1 MKYSSDERVK
11 DRPGP
16 GFRSTCCR
24 MLLIWL
30 TVYGFG
36 MASAQLRECREVS
49 TEVGL
54 KIVRDGVSY
63 DASTPGSDVAQ
74 LVRRLNAR
82 LSNDT
87 EEFRLIGGNPVV
99 VVHCVDR
106 RPRGKGDFDASTVEQ
121 LDLRQVVLEVWGTVE
136 PESRNG
142 LKGYTASL
150 QYVLI
155 PARENEL
162 QGKPPRSVYAVEKW
176 QQVSAPAEEILRQE
190 GELEL
195 YTHVAT
201 GMKSLS
207 KKQYNQAYQYL
218 CRAEILLK
226 KKGADAP
233 GSPLAE
239 PGSPTADLL
248 KFTQDLTAETFQSAR
263 HDPSYQG
270 WMKDLASSTEAGPC
284 RTGGK

>member
-1 MKYSSDERVK
+1 MTYSSHERVK
-11 DRPGP
+11 DRRGP
-16 GFRSTCCR
+16 GFRSTRCR

-30 TVYGFG
+30 TVCGFG
-36 MASAQLRECREVS
+36 TASAQLRECTEVS

-63 DASTPGSDVAQ
+63 DASAPPGSDVAQ
-74 LVRRLNAR
+74 LVRRLNAK

-87 EEFRLIGGNPVV
+87 EEFHLVGGNPVV
-99 VVHCVDR
+99 VAHCADR

-121 LDLRQVVLEVWGTVE
+121 LNLRQVVLEVWGTVE
-136 PESRNG
+136 PASRNG

-155 PARENEL
+155 PARANEL

-176 QQVSAPAEEILRQE
+176 QQASAPAEEILRQE

-201 GMKSLS
+201 GMMRINKG
-207 KKQYNQAYQYL
+207 QYDQAYQYL
-218 CRAEILLK
+218 CRGQMLLQK
-226 KKGADAP
+226 RGAA
-233 GSPLAE
+233 S

-248 KFTQDLTAETFQSAR
+248 KFTQDLTAETFQRAR
-263 HDPSYQG
+263 QDPLYQG
-270 WMKDLASSTEAGPC
+270 WMRNLASSTEAGPC
-284 RTGGK
+284 RMRGN